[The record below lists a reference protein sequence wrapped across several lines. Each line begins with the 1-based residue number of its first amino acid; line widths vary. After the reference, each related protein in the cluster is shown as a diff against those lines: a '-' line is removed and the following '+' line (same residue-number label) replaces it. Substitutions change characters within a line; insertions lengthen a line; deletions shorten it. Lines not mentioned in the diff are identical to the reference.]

1 MNTVVTVRQ
10 YRLLS
15 TLVSHGKN
23 VTNELKRQ
31 VETDPSKS
39 VKAIIYNQSRWQLR
53 HRPRPNWESIYCLLL
68 LSSLLH
74 VAWEQLTFY
83 GML

>member
-1 MNTVVTVRQ
+1 MDTVVTVRQ

-15 TLVSHGKN
+15 ALVSHGKS

-53 HRPRPNWESIYCLLL
+53 HRPRPDWESIYYLLL

-74 VAWEQLTFY
+74 VVWGQLTFY
-83 GML
+83 DTL